1 MIWRLRIG
9 RWRFTFTMAP
19 VTEVV
24 GVNSRLPDGRHILMW
39 DFDETLFQDVCN
51 ALETVQNVYALPKIY
66 IFETKQNSNYIAFCF
81 KAVSWRKAVEIVAFT
96 KGVDWNFFK
105 YSIYRGWF
113 TLRVGP
119 KCGRIPHL
127 IWILES
133 DVPEDCTV
141 LELKRW
147 VTYETMEDDA
157 KTHIIE
163 LLLAEGKSR
172 NAKLRIVKDKE
183 VKVYGVQN
191 KGRAVH

>member
-19 VTEVV
+19 VTEVI

-39 DFDETLFQDVCN
+39 DFDETLFQDVYA
-51 ALETVQNVYALPKIY
+51 ALETVQNVYNLPKIY
-66 IFETKQNSNYIAFCF
+66 IFETKRGQNYIAFCF
-81 KAVSWRKAVEIVAFT
+81 KAVSWRKAVEIAAFT
-96 KGVDWNFFK
+96 QHVDWNFFK

-119 KCGRIPHL
+119 KCGRVPRL
-127 IWILES
+127 VWVLES

-147 VTYETMEDDA
+147 VTYETMEDGA

-172 NAKLRIVKDKE
+172 SAKLRVVKDK
-183 VKVYGVQN
+183 KV
-191 KGRAVH
+191 

>member
-9 RWRFTFTMAP
+9 RWRFTFTVAP

-51 ALETVQNVYALPKIY
+51 ALETVQNVYKLPKIY

-96 KGVDWNFFK
+96 PHVDWNFFK
-105 YSIYRGWF
+105 YSVYRGWF

-119 KCGRIPHL
+119 KCGRVPRL

-147 VTYETMEDDA
+147 VTYETMEDGA
-157 KTHIIE
+157 KTHIME
-163 LLLAEGKSR
+163 LSLAEGKSR
-172 NAKLRIVKDKE
+172 NAKLRIVKDK
-183 VKVYGVQN
+183 GVQSC
-191 KGRAVH
+191 GVQDERRAVR